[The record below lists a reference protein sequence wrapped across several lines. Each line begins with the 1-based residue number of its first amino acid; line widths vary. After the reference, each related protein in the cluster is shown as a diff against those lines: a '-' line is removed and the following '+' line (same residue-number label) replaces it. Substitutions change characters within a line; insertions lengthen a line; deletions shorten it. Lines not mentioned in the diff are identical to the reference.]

1 MIKANRSRTSS
12 LVNNLK
18 IFIKVLISHK
28 LVLEVGVNL
37 ETDLVISNTHILAA
51 SANYKP
57 ESIFRQSSDSKLAIT
72 IVMKVIKLESFA
84 LMAQLVSQ

>member
-1 MIKANRSRTSS
+1 MIEANRSRTSS

-37 ETDLVISNTHILAA
+37 ETDLVISNTF
-51 SANYKP
+51 SRRVRTTNRNQY
-57 ESIFRQSSDSKLAIT
+57 SDNLQIRS
-72 IVMKVIKLESFA
+72 
-84 LMAQLVSQ
+84 

>member
-1 MIKANRSRTSS
+1 MIEANQSRTSS

-18 IFIKVLISHK
+18 IFIKVLISHN

-51 SANYKP
+51 SANYTNQ
-57 ESIFRQSSDSKLAIT
+57 FSDNLQIRS
-72 IVMKVIKLESFA
+72 
-84 LMAQLVSQ
+84 

>member
-1 MIKANRSRTSS
+1 MIEANRSRTSS

-51 SANYKP
+51 SANYTP
-57 ESIFRQSSDSKLAIT
+57 GGNQYSDNLQIRS
-72 IVMKVIKLESFA
+72 
-84 LMAQLVSQ
+84 

>member
-1 MIKANRSRTSS
+1 MIEANRSRTCS

-28 LVLEVGVNL
+28 LVLEVGV

-51 SANYKP
+51 SANYTP